1 MIPTGGL
8 VSGLPFDL
16 VRNVYFV
23 LFDFPFRKPRRGK
36 ETKTIAKW
44 SVVLGSLTHSPTFSR
59 SPYPYPKAPSPAQ
72 SPLFTHFVTPV
83 IEGCLGRR
91 PKPIPI
97 SSHPIVWVG
106 SLKRAP
112 PRSYVSQTQDTRP
125 QSRYE
130 SYREHIGGWDGNW
143 MGTAVSER
151 SPRTL
156 SFHSPKRDPFNVV

>member
-91 PKPIPI
+91 PKPISI

-125 QSRYE
+125 QSRF
-130 SYREHIGGWDGNW
+130 SGW
-143 MGTAVSER
+143 VI
-151 SPRTL
+151 PRTHRWMRWEL
-156 SFHSPKRDPFNVV
+156 DGDGGFWAESAHALIPQPKTRPI